1 MSAGAVDE
9 QLKQYRALQE
19 GKSIDSFAQTGCL
32 CVKYRSIDPPTHSH
46 TRSD

>member
-19 GKSIDSFAQTGCL
+19 GKSIDSFAKVWL
-32 CVKYRSIDPPTHSH
+32 PVNYRSIDPPTHSH